1 MKRIPQ
7 KTNHN
12 KAWIKTSFPGI
23 FYREVR
29 DKKTG
34 PITDHYYVGWYS
46 VNKERYQ
53 VVFGSK
59 NKFQWTPKACADK
72 LAEFRSNAKQG
83 VRPRNFREEQELSRE
98 KAQAEE
104 AEKRR
109 LERENTTFQDYFT
122 ETYLPQAKMD
132 KKPVSYNNEE
142 SYFKNW
148 IDPAIGSK
156 SLKEITVEDL
166 EGLKAKMQG
175 AGSTPRTIQFT
186 LAVIR
191 QVFNSAINSELYK
204 GQNPVKKIKLPR
216 VSNGRTRFLTK
227 HEADMLLNRLAGK
240 SIDLYETALLSLH
253 TGMRSGE
260 IHNLTWQDL
269 DFEGGMIHITNA
281 KDAKRDGKVRTVYM
295 TEQVKE
301 MLQKRQHKSNNIY
314 VFPASNGK
322 KREMVS
328 KAFYEVVKKTGLN
341 DGVEDENKKVCFHTL
356 RHTFASWQIQNGMSL
371 YELQRLLGQESYAM
385 VQRYAHLAPENL
397 KKATAV
403 FDNPEN
409 QATEAKNEEADEKC
423 EKQEKEGTQ
432 GDQQNAKVIPFKR

>member
-1 MKRIPQ
+1 MKRIPKKNNQ
-7 KTNHN
+7 NKTW
-12 KAWIKTSFPGI
+12 KKTSFPGI
-23 FYREVR
+23 FYREVC
-29 DKKTG
+29 DAKTG
-34 PITDHYYVGWYS
+34 SIIDYYYVGWFS
-46 VNKERYQ
+46 VNKEKFQ

-72 LAEFRSNAKQG
+72 MAEFRGNAKQG
-83 VRPRNFREEQELSRE
+83 VRPRTFREEQELSQE
-98 KAQAEE
+98 KELAEE
-104 AEKRR
+104 AERKR
-109 LERENTTFQDYFT
+109 LERENTTFHDYFT

-132 KKPVSYNNEE
+132 KKPVSYKNEE
-142 SYFKNW
+142 SYFNNW
-148 IDPAIGSK
+148 IDPGMGSK
-156 SLKEITVEDL
+156 SLKEITAEDL
-166 EGLKAKMQG
+166 ENLKAQMQE
-175 AGSTPRTIQFT
+175 AGCSPRTIQFA
-186 LAVIR
+186 LSVIR
-191 QVFNSAINSELYK
+191 QVFNSAINSGLYK
-204 GQNPVKKIKLPR
+204 GQSPVRKIKWPR
-216 VSNGRTRFLTK
+216 VGKGRTRFLTK
-227 HEADMLLNRLAGK
+227 HEADILLNRLAGK

-295 TEQVKE
+295 SGQVKE
-301 MLQKRQHKSNNIY
+301 MLQRRRQLSDNIY

-322 KREMVS
+322 KRGMIS
-328 KAFYEVVKKTGLN
+328 KAFYDVVRKTGLN

-409 QATEAKNEEADEKC
+409 QVTEAKNEEADENG
-423 EKQEKEGTQ
+423 ENQIKEGNQ